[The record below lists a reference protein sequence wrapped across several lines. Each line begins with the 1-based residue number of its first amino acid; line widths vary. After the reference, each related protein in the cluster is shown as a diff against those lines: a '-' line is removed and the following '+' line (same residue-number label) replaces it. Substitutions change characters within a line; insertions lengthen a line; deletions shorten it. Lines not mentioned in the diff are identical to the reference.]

1 MDPITLGMLMA
12 MGAGG
17 AAAVA
22 RWRKKRDGATS
33 ERSPVKPERAPS
45 ETPSAKPKREVR
57 PGEHRVGDVLLYMGD
72 EYWLAGELALVRE
85 GAAALRVCAAP
96 ERGRERWLAMPR
108 EGESYFV
115 LRTDEKLAAM
125 GWPGVE
131 LPFEGRLLRPVEQ
144 GACVIDPS
152 GELERRWEGTGRY
165 AVFRAL
171 ETVAVVIEQGTQRI
185 ALTGKAVPRRLFEKL
200 G

>member
-1 MDPITLGMLMA
+1 MDPITISLLVA

-22 RWRKKRDGATS
+22 RWRR
-33 ERSPVKPERAPS
+33 RR
-45 ETPSAKPKREVR
+45 SAKDDRAEGSRTPARKDVR
-57 PGEHRVGDVLLYMGD
+57 ATVAPGEYKVGDVLLHMGD
-72 EYWLAGELALVRE
+72 EYWLSGELALMRE
-85 GAAALRVCAAP
+85 GSAAMRVCAAP
-96 ERGRERWLAMPR
+96 ERGKERWLAFPR
-108 EGESYFV
+108 EGESLYV

-131 LPFEGRLLRPVEQ
+131 IPFQGMVLRPVEQ
-144 GACVIDPS
+144 GACAISPS
-152 GELERRWEGTGRY
+152 GEVERRWEGVGRY
-165 AVFRAL
+165 AVFRTM
-171 ETVAVVIEQGTQRI
+171 ETVAVVIEQGAQRI

>member
-1 MDPITLGMLMA
+1 MDPITIGLLVA

-22 RWRKKRDGATS
+22 RWRRRREARS
-33 ERSPVKPERAPS
+33 ERAEAPR
-45 ETPSAKPKREVR
+45 TPPRKEQRVTAG
-57 PGEHRVGDVLLYMGD
+57 PGEYKVGDVLLHMGD
-72 EYWLAGELALVRE
+72 EYWLSGELALMRE
-85 GAAALRVCAAP
+85 GSAAMRVCSAP
-96 ERGRERWLAMPR
+96 ERGEERWLAFPR
-108 EGESYFV
+108 EGESLYV

-131 LPFEGRLLRPVEQ
+131 IPFQGMTLRPVEQ
-144 GACVIDPS
+144 GTCAIAPS
-152 GELERRWEGTGRY
+152 GEVEQRWEGVGRY
-165 AVFRAL
+165 AVFRAM
-171 ETVAVVIEQGTQRI
+171 ETVAVVIEQGAQRI

>member
-1 MDPITLGMLMA
+1 MDPITIGLLVA

-22 RWRKKRDGATS
+22 RWRRRREAQGERPENERGHRREARASGA
-33 ERSPVKPERAPS
+33 
-45 ETPSAKPKREVR
+45 
-57 PGEHRVGDVLLYMGD
+57 GEFRVNDVLLYMGE
-72 EYWLAGELALVRE
+72 EYWLSGELALMRE
-85 GAAALRVCAAP
+85 GSAAMRVYAAP
-96 ERGRERWLAMPR
+96 ERGKGERWLAFPR
-108 EGESYFV
+108 EGESLFV

-131 LPFEGRLLRPVEQ
+131 LPFQGMVLRPVEQ
-144 GACVIDPS
+144 GACAIAPS
-152 GELERRWEGTGRY
+152 GEVERRWEGVGRY
-165 AVFRAL
+165 AVFRAM
-171 ETVAVVIEQGTQRI
+171 ETVAVVIEQGAQRV

>member
-1 MDPITLGMLMA
+1 MDPITIGLLVA

-22 RWRKKRDGATS
+22 RWRRRREAKVDQA
-33 ERSPVKPERAPS
+33 EPPRSAPRK
-45 ETPSAKPKREVR
+45 EQRVTAG
-57 PGEHRVGDVLLYMGD
+57 PGEYKVGDVLLHMGD
-72 EYWLAGELALVRE
+72 EYWLSGELALMRE
-85 GAAALRVCAAP
+85 GSAAMRVCSAP
-96 ERGRERWLAMPR
+96 ERGKERWLAFPR
-108 EGESYFV
+108 EGESLYV

-131 LPFEGRLLRPVEQ
+131 IPFQGMTLRPVEQ
-144 GACVIDPS
+144 GACAIAPS
-152 GELERRWEGTGRY
+152 GEVERRWEGVGRY
-165 AVFRAL
+165 AVFRAM